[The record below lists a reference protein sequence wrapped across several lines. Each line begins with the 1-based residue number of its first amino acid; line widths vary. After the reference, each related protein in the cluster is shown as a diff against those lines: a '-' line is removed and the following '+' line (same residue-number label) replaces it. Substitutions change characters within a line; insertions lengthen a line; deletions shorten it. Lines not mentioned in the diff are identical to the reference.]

1 MHAARVQVYIIQKF
15 MLYFVLFMGMYKMN
29 GWQVVL
35 KTKMGMRNIFI
46 EIRGFQIKFD
56 YTIRIV

>member
-15 MLYFVLFMGMYKMN
+15 MLYFVLFMGIYKMN
-29 GWQVVL
+29 GWKVVL

-46 EIRGFQIKFD
+46 EIRGFQIKFH